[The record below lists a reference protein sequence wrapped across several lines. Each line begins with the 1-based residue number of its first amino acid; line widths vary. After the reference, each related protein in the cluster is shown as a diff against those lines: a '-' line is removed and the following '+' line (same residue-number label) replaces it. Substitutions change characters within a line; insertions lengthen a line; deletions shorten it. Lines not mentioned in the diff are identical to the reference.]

1 MKPSPSAA
9 CSALPLTSSGI
20 LQGRNGRIKCKQG
33 SVSRSGGAGRVG
45 GPSRHPQ
52 QGLIYPGV
60 QQVRPQVQAVRIRQ
74 LTSPGCP
81 INQLSQPHSPGM
93 GDELKTMGVTWQEIA
108 PTSPLHHSVRGCR
121 GGSKH
126 RPSWQTDPETCSP
139 QRLRPPTLVA
149 HRPPDVQPTA
159 TGPHP
164 QHHSQLGH
172 PAPLLPA
179 PLGRAAPLPTPHCR
193 TAPAR
198 LGDRPTPAPPPH
210 ASQPWGLSLDGG
222 GFRGRMLNCIAQLSN
237 LQSLLLAPALPFSH
251 PTTTR
256 THRRFCLLSQSD
268 TGRQKATGRSRFS
281 QAGTQVPSGVTVPS
295 PPCLLS
301 LPHLKHPRQ
310 CPQRSLPGAP
320 QPRESQTTCKRCTK
334 SSQIIINRFKFPL
347 ERIPFTPLV
356 IFGGLQI

>member
-1 MKPSPSAA
+1 MFNPQQRGHILNTTASWVT
-9 CSALPLTSSGI
+9 PLLSC
-20 LQGRNGRIKCKQG
+20 LHP
-33 SVSRSGGAGRVG
+33 SGG
-45 GPSRHPQ
+45 
-52 QGLIYPGV
+52 
-60 QQVRPQVQAVRIRQ
+60 
-74 LTSPGCP
+74 
-81 INQLSQPHSPGM
+81 QPHSPLPTAALRRHGW
-93 GDELKTMGVTWQEIA
+93 VTA
-108 PTSPLHHSVRGCR
+108 PRQL
-121 GGSKH
+121 H
-126 RPSWQTDPETCSP
+126 RPT
-139 QRLRPPTLVA
+139 
-149 HRPPDVQPTA
+149 
-159 TGPHP
+159 
-164 QHHSQLGH
+164 
-172 PAPLLPA
+172 
-179 PLGRAAPLPTPHCR
+179 
-193 TAPAR
+193 
-198 LGDRPTPAPPPH
+198 PH

-295 PPCLLS
+295 PLCLLS